1 MIKVINEDIFNYDP
15 QEYDTNNPLLL
26 VDPINCNL
34 NVMGKGLALA
44 FKQKYPKEF
53 KKEKLKDI
61 DVGIG
66 NVNMLNTEHSGVNI
80 ILFPTKIHWS
90 NPSEYWYI
98 SASLTSLRAWIWN
111 WVCDKETYYDGDE
124 MHFTIR
130 MPKIGCGLGGL
141 DFKKVLDIIKVIF
154 DDDFCEMCNVTIL
167 VCDNG

>member
-1 MIKVINEDIFNYDP
+1 MIEVIKESIFDYNENDYNWNNY
-15 QEYDTNNPLLL
+15 LLL

-66 NVNMLNTEHSGVNI
+66 NVAMLNTEHEGVNI
-80 ILFPTKIHWS
+80 ILFPTKLHWS
-90 NPSEYWYI
+90 NPSKYWYI
-98 SASLTSLRAWIWN
+98 SASLTSLRDYIWN
-111 WVCDKETYYDGDE
+111 WEE
-124 MHFTIR
+124 MYEKTSPEDDMKFTIR
-130 MPKIGCGLGGL
+130 MPKVGCGLGGL
-141 DFKKVLDIIKVIF
+141 DFKEVYEMIKVIF
-154 DDDFCEMCNVTIL
+154 DDDFCEMCNVIVK